1 MGRVTMR
8 TGEGDR
14 NPGGG
19 PFILTGYSGSGKTVL
34 SRGLEDI
41 GFHCVDNVPLEVIE
55 PVFRC
60 LEPRIERVAVVLDV
74 RTPGFSERFPE
85 VLERLRER
93 FTTLKLV
100 FVEASLQI
108 LLHRY
113 SISRRPHPIR
123 STSLT
128 EAIADEVESLAEIRG
143 LADVVIDSS
152 QLEPLELRRQAL
164 ALGGLIDLRELMVLE
179 VESFSYLH
187 GVPSDASL
195 AFDVR
200 FLPNPY
206 YVPELR
212 PLPGDHP
219 DVVAWLESHTEV
231 GETVGRLC
239 DVVLDLA
246 PRYAAELK
254 SRLNVAVGCTGGRHR
269 SVYVADRIAHGL
281 ESSGYTVALHHR
293 DRNRWRPS

>member
-1 MGRVTMR
+1 MTAEH
-8 TGEGDR
+8 EGPR
-14 NPGGG
+14 EPGGG

-41 GFHCVDNVPLEVIE
+41 GFHCVDNVPLEVVE
-55 PVFRC
+55 AVFTC
-60 LEPRIERVAVVLDV
+60 LEPEIERVAVVLDV
-74 RTPGFSERFPE
+74 RTPGFAERFPE
-85 VLERLRER
+85 VLRRLRDR
-93 FTTLKLV
+93 FPGLKLV
-100 FVEASLQI
+100 FVEASLEI
-108 LLHRY
+108 LQHRF

-123 STSLT
+123 SASLT
-128 EAIADEVESLAEIRG
+128 EAIRDETASLAEIRG
-143 LADVVIDSS
+143 LADIVIDSS

-179 VESFSYLH
+179 IESFSYLH

-219 DVVAWLESHTEV
+219 DVVAWLESHPEV
-231 GETVGRLC
+231 GETVARLC

-246 PRYAAELK
+246 PRYTAELK

-269 SVYVADRIAHGL
+269 SVYVADRIARAL

>member
-1 MGRVTMR
+1 MEKSDGVPV
-8 TGEGDR
+8 
-14 NPGGG
+14 PGGG

-41 GFHCVDNVPLEVIE
+41 GFHCVDNVPLEVVE
-55 PVFRC
+55 DVFRC
-60 LEPRIERVAVVLDV
+60 LEDELDHVAVVLDV

-85 VLERLRER
+85 ILARLRDVYPS
-93 FTTLKLV
+93 LKLV

-123 STSLT
+123 SVSLRD
-128 EAIADEVESLAEIRG
+128 AIRAECDSLIEIRA
-143 LADVVIDSS
+143 LADIVIDSS

-164 ALGGLIDLRELMVLE
+164 ALGGLIELRNLMVLE

-206 YVPELR
+206 YIPELR

-219 DVVAWLESHTEV
+219 KVVEWLESHEDV
-231 GETVGRLC
+231 GAIVGRLS
-239 DVVLDLA
+239 DLVLELV
-246 PRYAAELK
+246 PRYASELK
-254 SRLNVAVGCTGGRHR
+254 SRLTVAVGCTGGRHR
-269 SVYVADRIAHGL
+269 SVYVASRIAERL

-293 DRNRWRPS
+293 DRDRWRPT